1 MINNKLYTKP
11 NDVAEQFN
19 HHFINVGPKLANMI
33 DSTNH
38 DSDPLKY
45 ISNSPTDSFFL
56 SQIDENYI
64 AYLFSN
70 LNIRKASLDIPNKL
84 IKYAS
89 LELSKPFSYIYNQS
103 IMQGVVPNIL
113 KVSRVTP
120 VYKNGL
126 TTDPTNYRPIA
137 LLSPF
142 SKILEKIIADQLTSF
157 IEKHEILFPYQ
168 FGFRKRY
175 STELAILEM
184 SDNLRTSIDN
194 KLITCGLFLDFSKA
208 FDTVNHNIL
217 LNKLNKYGVRGV
229 VLEWF
234 KIYLQNRLQYVKIG
248 NIESEPLN
256 VVCGIP
262 QGSTL
267 GPLLFLLYINDLP
280 NSSTN
285 LSFRLFADDANIF
298 YASK

>member
-1 MINNKLYTKP
+1 
-11 NDVAEQFN
+11 
-19 HHFINVGPKLANMI
+19 MI
-33 DSTNH
+33 DSTDD

-45 ISNSPTDSFFL
+45 ISNSPTDSFFF
-56 SQIDENYI
+56 SPIDENYI

-70 LNIRKASLDIPNKL
+70 LDIRKASLDIPNKL

-89 LELSKPFSYIYNQS
+89 LELSKPSSYIYNLS

-142 SKILEKIIADQLTSF
+142 SKILEKIISDQLTSF

-168 FGFRKRY
+168 FGFRKGY

-184 SDNLRTSIDN
+184 SDNLRTSIHN
-194 KLITCGLFLDFSKA
+194 KLITCGLF
-208 FDTVNHNIL
+208 
-217 LNKLNKYGVRGV
+217 
-229 VLEWF
+229 
-234 KIYLQNRLQYVKIG
+234 
-248 NIESEPLN
+248 
-256 VVCGIP
+256 
-262 QGSTL
+262 
-267 GPLLFLLYINDLP
+267 
-280 NSSTN
+280 
-285 LSFRLFADDANIF
+285 
-298 YASK
+298 

>member
-1 MINNKLYTKP
+1 M
-11 NDVAEQFN
+11 
-19 HHFINVGPKLANMI
+19 
-33 DSTNH
+33 
-38 DSDPLKY
+38 
-45 ISNSPTDSFFL
+45 
-56 SQIDENYI
+56 
-64 AYLFSN
+64 
-70 LNIRKASLDIPNKL
+70 
-84 IKYAS
+84 
-89 LELSKPFSYIYNQS
+89 
-103 IMQGVVPNIL
+103 
-113 KVSRVTP
+113 
-120 VYKNGL
+120 
-126 TTDPTNYRPIA
+126 
-137 LLSPF
+137 
-142 SKILEKIIADQLTSF
+142 
-157 IEKHEILFPYQ
+157 HEILFPYQ

-194 KLITCGLFLDFSKA
+194 KLITYGLFLDFSKA

-217 LNKLNKYGVRGV
+217 LNKSNKYGVRGV
-229 VLEWF
+229 VLGWF
-234 KIYLQNRLQYVKIG
+234 KSYLQNRVQYVKIG

-298 YASK
+298 CASKNCKEIEKVMNEEFQNILKYCNANKLSINMQKTNSMSLKKLLPSNIKISNIEQKNCIKYLSIYMDEHLTWKNQITHVIAKYLKI